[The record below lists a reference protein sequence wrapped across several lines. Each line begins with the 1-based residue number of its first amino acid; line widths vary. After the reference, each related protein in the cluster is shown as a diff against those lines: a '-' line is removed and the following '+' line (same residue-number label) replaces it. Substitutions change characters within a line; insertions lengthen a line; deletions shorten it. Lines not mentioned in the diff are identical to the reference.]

1 MKNLFVIPGTFL
13 LLLTYLVP
21 ITKMNSQEINSVK
34 SPTNLLKKSK
44 SFKLI
49 TNDTPSND
57 ASYLLWGDGLISTN
71 SGTKKLK
78 INTDIATNVITYTD
92 ILEKK
97 WKLSESDIELGIN
110 KISFD
115 STLLS
120 SLPSL
125 SGNDAY
131 VMVVADNSTFSSN
144 VKTVALS
151 TNQNRFEVEFN
162 FTATQFFT
170 FGVAHETVAAR
181 SLNLNGTDD
190 VLEIGNANNLPNQFS
205 LMFWVKSNGI
215 DSNSSSR
222 TIASKFNGTTGY
234 KIYLSNDNKIN
245 ISWAGGTTLTSNTI
259 LPNEEWHN
267 IEFTF
272 NGSKIYLYIDGVFD
286 SSTASNAPINTNN
299 TFVIGAEYRSESDI
313 RNYFKGEID
322 EYRLWNTVLNSAQIH
337 FIINQEILEDNTKTK
352 GSIIPNSITKNEI
365 GNLDWANLIAYYSM
379 NSFIGTYIN
388 DDSNNNNRGFLN
400 INDGNIEFQTAPM
413 PYVTIQNGSWNDP
426 NSWENGTMQPLPYS
440 RSIANPSN
448 SIEWNIVQTNNN
460 ITSTGNKILLALF
473 VANNTYSASNNSK
486 VEITHYFKLDGKL
499 DLVGKSQLIQVE
511 NSDYDSSSIGIIER
525 DQEGQSNKYNFNYWS
540 SPVSTSTNSTNNS
553 GFTIASVL
561 KDGTNPNEIQNINWT
576 NDINSIAG
584 NPITLSNYWLFKF
597 QNLSNNYANW
607 SIIGQNGILMP
618 GEGFTMKGSN
628 ASTPTQN
635 YTFVGKPNNGTI
647 SCMVSP
653 NNLNL
658 CGNPYPSSID
668 ANAFITDNIN
678 TIKGTLYFW
687 EHFEGNNSHNSELYK
702 GGYATRTLVGGT
714 PPVYSS
720 QDFNANSSNRMPNRF
735 IPVGQGFFVKGT
747 TTGGEIVFKNSQ
759 RLFVKET
766 NTQSN
771 SLFKTNPIV
780 NASENE
786 FDNTEDTFSD
796 EPFMKLRLGFDSSAQ
811 FHRQLLLGYMNEH
824 ATSTIDNG
832 YDAVMMENQP
842 DDMCFIKENQHLN
855 ILGEGYFNS
864 TDNYPLGVTTSTNGI
879 VKFSIDATE
888 NVPQDQPIFIHDAVT
903 GFDYNIKENAL
914 EIQLAAGN
922 YDNRFSLR
930 FIGTNLGTSTFEST
944 NGLSIVHSQ
953 SDHQIT
959 ITNHLNSN
967 IESVILYNILGQ
979 CISTM
984 TEDNLDTEL
993 HLEVPKIN
1001 SGNYIIKVNTDNGS
1015 YSKKIAILD

>member
-1 MKNLFVIPGTFL
+1 MKNLFVLPGTLL

-21 ITKMNSQEINSVK
+21 ITKMNSQD
-34 SPTNLLKKSK
+34 LK
-44 SFKLI
+44 SFKIQTTLQKEFNPFELS
-49 TNDTPSND
+49 TNDLPSTND
-57 ASYLLWGDGLISTN
+57 GYLLWGSSTASSN
-71 SGTKKLK
+71 NGIKKLK
-78 INTDIATNVITYTD
+78 TVIDEATNIITYTD

-97 WKLSESDIELGIN
+97 WKIAESDTELGIS

-115 STLLS
+115 ATLLS
-120 SLPSL
+120 SLPTL
-125 SGNDAY
+125 SGNDTY
-131 VMVVADNSTFSSN
+131 VMVISNNSSFSLN

-151 TNQNRFEVEFN
+151 SNENRFEVAYN
-162 FTATQFFT
+162 FTATEFFT

-205 LMFWVKSNGI
+205 LMFWLKSNGT
-215 DSNSSSR
+215 DANSSAR
-222 TIASKFNGTTGY
+222 TIASKYNGATGY
-234 KIYLSNDNKIN
+234 KIFLSNDNKIN
-245 ISWAGGTTLTSNTI
+245 INWTGGTTLTSNTT

-267 IEFTF
+267 IEFTY

-286 SSTASNAPINTNN
+286 SSIATNAPINTNN
-299 TFVIGAEYRSESDI
+299 IFSIGAEYRNETDI

-322 EYRLWNTVLNSAQIH
+322 EYRLWNTVLSTEQIR
-337 FIINQEILEDNTKTK
+337 FIINQEIVEDNSKTK

-365 GNLDWANLIAYYSM
+365 GTLDWANLIAYYSM

-388 DDSNNNNRGFLN
+388 DDSNNNNRGLLN
-400 INDGNIEFQTAPM
+400 SNDGNIEFQTAPM

-426 NSWENGTMQPLPYS
+426 AIWENGAIQPLPFS
-440 RSIANPSN
+440 RSITNPAN

-460 ITSTGNKILLALF
+460 ITSTGNKILLALY

-511 NSDYDSSSIGIIER
+511 NSDYDSSGIGIIER
-525 DQEGQSNKYNFNYWS
+525 DQEGQANKYNFNYWS

-553 GFTIASVL
+553 GYSVASVL
-561 KDGTNPNEIQNINWT
+561 KDGTDPNEIQNIIWT
-576 NDINSIAG
+576 NDINSMAG
-584 NPITLSNYWLFKF
+584 NPITLSSYWLFKF

-607 SIIGQNGILMP
+607 STIGENGILMP

-647 SCMVSP
+647 SCTVSP

-687 EHFEGNNSHNSELYK
+687 QHFEFNNSHSSELYK

-720 QDFNANSSNRMPNRF
+720 QDFNANSSTRLPNRF

-747 TTGGEIVFKNSQ
+747 TTGGEILFKNSQ

-771 SLFKTNPIV
+771 TLFKTNTIV
-780 NASENE
+780 TASENE
-786 FDNTEDTFSD
+786 FDNSEDAFSD
-796 EPFMKLRLGFDSSAQ
+796 EPFMKLRLGFDSAEQ
-811 FHRQLLLGYMNEH
+811 FHRQLLLGYMNEN

-832 YDAVMMENQP
+832 YDALMMENHP
-842 DDMCFIKENQHLN
+842 DDMCFIKQSQRLN

-864 TDNYPLGVTTSTNGI
+864 TDTFPLGVTTTTDGI

-888 NVPQDQPIFIHDAVT
+888 NVPQDLPLIIHDAVT

-914 EIQLAAGN
+914 EIPLAAGN

-930 FIGTNLGTSTFEST
+930 FIGTNLSTVNFDPT

-953 SDHQIT
+953 SDHLIT
-959 ITNHLNSN
+959 ITNHLNST
-967 IESVILYNILGQ
+967 IKSVVLYNILGQ
-979 CISTM
+979 SISNL
-984 TEDNLDTEL
+984 TEATLNSEL
-993 HLEVPKIN
+993 QLAVPKIN
-1001 SGNYIIKVNTDNGS
+1001 SGNYIIKVDTDNGS
-1015 YSKKIAILD
+1015 FSKKIAILD